1 MSAISMR
8 ILVLFIRKMV
18 SCTRSKLSLEPI
30 HHTFDHG
37 GNKNGHHNQP
47 HGCNSLNKIVG
58 QPNKNVGKPYKCRG
72 NKAPYKATDKFAD
85 AEHTQIINWLI
96 WVALAPCAAI
106 DIPRE
111 ASKMFQCIKYED
123 KREAFDLKIH
133 SFSTLDRIK
142 KYDGSD
148 NEENAEK
155 PYSIEVGEI
164 ERTIN
169 LYAIAST
176 KFRVAV

>member
-1 MSAISMR
+1 MQLEMDLGKTKGSGQ
-8 ILVLFIRKMV
+8 LFK
-18 SCTRSKLSLEPI
+18 TSLE
-30 HHTFDHG
+30 
-37 GNKNGHHNQP
+37 K
-47 HGCNSLNKIVG
+47 SL
-58 QPNKNVGKPYKCRG
+58 
-72 NKAPYKATDKFAD
+72 
-85 AEHTQIINWLI
+85 
-96 WVALAPCAAI
+96 
-106 DIPRE
+106 
-111 ASKMFQCIKYED
+111 
-123 KREAFDLKIH
+123 LKIH

-176 KFRVAV
+176 KFQVAV